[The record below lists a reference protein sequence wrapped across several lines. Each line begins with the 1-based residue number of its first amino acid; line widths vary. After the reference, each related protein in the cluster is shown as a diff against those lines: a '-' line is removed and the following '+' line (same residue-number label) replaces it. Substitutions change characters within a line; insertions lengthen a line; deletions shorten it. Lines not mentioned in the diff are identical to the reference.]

1 MTLGKQCQSTTDIFS
16 LPYFARNL
24 KMRCFM
30 LCLFLLLHSFARA
43 QFSLST
49 DVSVLRNS
57 SPAQQFWTV
66 GQTIRAEWYTGSK
79 DGPYLS
85 IGYYVKSRF
94 NNQFTAKAKS
104 STTIP
109 TEITYRANSSWQF
122 RQAVLGWK
130 HYFKSRF
137 DSEKNEGFYG
147 TIGTGLLFARI
158 ENSFSQ
164 SVDTSRYSSLGP
176 TAAAGTFRRIILD
189 LGLGGEWAIGADVY
203 AFGELRSLLQAS
215 ETRSP
220 LVAGSRAIPL
230 AASVHAGLRVLIW

>member
-1 MTLGKQCQSTTDIFS
+1 LTFGKQDDAATAIFS
-16 LPYFARNL
+16 LLYFARNL
-24 KMRCFM
+24 KMRFLT
-30 LCLFLLLHSFARA
+30 LCLFLLLHPFAWA
-43 QFSLST
+43 QFSLGT

-66 GQTIRAEWYTGSK
+66 GQTIRAEWYTGPK

-85 IGYYVKSRF
+85 IGYYVKSKF
-94 NNQFTAKAKS
+94 DNQFSARAKS
-104 STTIP
+104 STINP
-109 TEITYRANSSWQF
+109 AEIMYRANSSWQF
-122 RQAVLGWK
+122 RQALLGWK
-130 HYFKSRF
+130 HYFKGRF
-137 DSEKNEGFYG
+137 DGESNAGIYG

-164 SVDTSRYSSLGP
+164 SVDTSLYASPGP

-189 LGLGGEWAIGADVY
+189 MGLGGEWAIGADVY

-215 ETRSP
+215 ETPSP